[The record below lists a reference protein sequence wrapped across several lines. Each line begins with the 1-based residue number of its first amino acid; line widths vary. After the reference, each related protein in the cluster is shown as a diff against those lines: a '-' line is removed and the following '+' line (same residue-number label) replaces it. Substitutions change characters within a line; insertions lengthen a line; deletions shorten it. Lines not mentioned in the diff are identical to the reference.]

1 MSGRVVV
8 TAFLLLML
16 AFVLFAVLFGLY
28 PPAANSWL
36 TLVGVAAYV
45 AAAVLIVRKVARK

>member
-1 MSGRVVV
+1 MTGKIFV
-8 TAFLLLML
+8 TASLLLML

-36 TLVGVAAYV
+36 TLLGVAVYV
-45 AAAVLIVRKVARK
+45 AVAVLIVRKVARQ